1 MALLLDP
8 FSIFIA
14 VHMEDSY
21 KKTSFYVYQYI
32 RVSDNTPYYIGK
44 GIGWRMYCKDHSVS
58 VPKDRTK
65 IQVIANNLT
74 ENEAHL
80 LEKKLVA
87 LYGRKDIGTGI
98 LHNHS
103 NGGEGS
109 SGAIRSKET
118 REKIAKALTGRTR
131 IFSEEHKRNIST
143 AQKGK
148 KCRPFSEQHKAKIGL
163 ANKGKIVS
171 LETTKKWR
179 HAMELRKQSGIKDIR
194 NIRQVTCPYCN
205 KIGGGGN
212 MTRYH
217 FNNCKSYA

>member
-1 MALLLDP
+1 
-8 FSIFIA
+8 
-14 VHMEDSY
+14 MEDSY
-21 KKTSFYVYQYI
+21 KNFKFYVYQYV

-44 GIGWRMYCKDHSVS
+44 GSGWRMYCKDHSVS

-80 LEKKLVA
+80 LEKKLVE
-87 LYGRKDIGTGI
+87 LYGRTDIGTGI

-103 NGGEGS
+103 DGGEGS

-118 REKIAKALTGRTR
+118 REKIAKAHTGKTR
-131 IFSEEHKRNIST
+131 IFTKEHKQNMSI

-148 KCRPFSEQHKAKIGL
+148 KRSPLTPEHREKIRL

-171 LETTKKWR
+171 PNTTSKWR
-179 HAMELRKQSGIKDIR
+179 KSMSLRKLSGIKDIR
-194 NIRQVTCPYCN
+194 NIKQITCPHCG

-217 FNNCKSYA
+217 FNKCKNYV